1 MTGEQINDLFM
12 DKVDGD
18 EFSSEEA
25 ALRSMNEKYR
35 KLLGKKD
42 WKFLKKTVTLPAGTT
57 SLAGIT
63 DLDKVLKVRVQTGQA
78 STDVIELEKAEWE
91 DRFNTDKDYYID
103 IVNNTVNFIGDGNS
117 YAQYPLII
125 DYKYKPV
132 DLIMETAPVFNSD
145 FHPILAYA
153 MAKDF
158 KTADENTDFYNEM
171 SAKEEE
177 IEEDMDNYYENLDA

>member
-1 MTGEQINDLFM
+1 MIGEQINDLFM

-35 KLLGKKD
+35 KLLSKKD
-42 WKFLKKTVTLPAGTT
+42 WKFLNKTANLAAGVT

-63 DLDKVLKVRVQTGQA
+63 DLDKVLTVWAKVGPA
-78 STDVIELEKAEWE
+78 STDVDKLEKSDWD

-103 IVNNTVNFIGDGNS
+103 IVNITVNFIGDNNS

-125 DYKYKPV
+125 DYKCKPA
-132 DLIMETAPVFNSD
+132 DLTMETAPVFYSD
-145 FHPILAYA
+145 FHSILAYA

-158 KTADENTDFYNEM
+158 KTADENSDFYNEM

-177 IEEDMDNYYENLDA
+177 LENGMVDYYENLNA